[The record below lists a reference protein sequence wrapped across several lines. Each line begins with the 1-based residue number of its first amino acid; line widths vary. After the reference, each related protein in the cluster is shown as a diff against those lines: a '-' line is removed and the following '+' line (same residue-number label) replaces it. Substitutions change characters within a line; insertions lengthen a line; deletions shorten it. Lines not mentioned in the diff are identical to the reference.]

1 MAIDPTVL
9 KWVNRQVADL
19 AHRGLVPGSPRETD
33 LLQHWLQ
40 NRPKMMH
47 RLDSAGMAE
56 KLAFVLDQKRWEA
69 RQQYIAAGMP
79 PPDAEEQA
87 MREWCLMEPEDE
99 PQTQPLPAPI
109 STLTTQS
116 E

>member
-1 MAIDPTVL
+1 MAIEPKTAAWI
-9 KWVNRQVADL
+9 KQQVADL
-19 AHRGLVPGSPRETD
+19 AHRGLAPGSPRETD
-33 LLQHWLQ
+33 LLRHWSQ
-40 NRPKMMH
+40 VRPKMLH
-47 RLDSAGMAE
+47 RLDAAGMAE

-87 MREWCLMEPEDE
+87 TREWCLMEPEDE
-99 PQTQPLPAPI
+99 PQTQPSPDPI
-109 STLTTQS
+109 STLTTPS